1 MPDGSE
7 QRRFPRYAIQLPLLH
22 APRTPTPTQTGVG
35 WTHNLSEGGACV
47 ELDRRLSAP
56 TRLQVRFQTDCGA
69 IEVETQ
75 VVWEVEREGGGGG
88 AGSVEGGV
96 LHGLAFTPLAP
107 DQLLALRDLLLSQRR
122 ERRAG
127 VRLPVDLAV
136 TSQPKGE
143 AGSPLQGRMG
153 DMSRGGLLLR
163 LTQALPPGTVLEVT
177 LLPPSGPVTAEG
189 EVVWVDPPHRQTFG
203 EPIRHGVRF
212 TALGWSTSLSLAL
225 LLAEPA

>member
-7 QRRFPRYAIQLPLLH
+7 CRRIPRYPIQLPLLH
-22 APRTPTPTQTGVG
+22 APKTTAATWSGAG

-56 TRLQVRFQTDCGA
+56 TAVQVRFQTDCGA
-69 IEVETQ
+69 IEVEAQ
-75 VVWEVEREGGGGG
+75 VVWEVEPPGGG
-88 AGSVEGGV
+88 ATPAGGGV
-96 LHGLAFTPLAP
+96 LHGVAFTHLAP

-127 VRLPVDLAV
+127 VRLPLDLAV
-136 TSQPKGE
+136 TCRLRGE
-143 AGSPLQGRMG
+143 AGPPLQGRAG

-163 LTQALPPGTVLEVT
+163 LSQALPPGTLLEVT
-177 LLPPSGPVTAEG
+177 LLPPSGRVTVEG
-189 EVVWVDPPHRQTFG
+189 EVVWVDPAYRQTFG
-203 EPIRHGVRF
+203 EPIRHGLRF

-225 LLAEPA
+225 LLAEGP

>member
-56 TRLQVRFQTDCGA
+56 TPLQVRFQTDCGA
-69 IEVETQ
+69 IEVEAQ
-75 VVWEVEREGGGGG
+75 VVWEVEPPEGGGPPG
-88 AGSVEGGV
+88 EGGII
-96 LHGLAFTPLAP
+96 HGLAFTHLAP
-107 DQLLALRDLLLSQRR
+107 DQLLALRDLFLSQRR

-127 VRLPVDLAV
+127 VRLPADLAV
-136 TSQPKGE
+136 TCRPRGE
-143 AGSPLQGRMG
+143 AGPPLQGRTG

-163 LTQALPPGTVLEVT
+163 LSQALPPGTVLEVT
-177 LLPPSGPVTAEG
+177 LFPPSGPVTAEG
-189 EVVWVDPPHRQTFG
+189 EVLWMDPPYRQTFG
-203 EPIRHGVRF
+203 EPIRHGLRF
-212 TALGWSTSLSLAL
+212 TALGWSTSLTLAL